1 LIFKSTFIRKPA
13 LGRARALTHRGIK
26 EAVVAVVETQR
37 QGEIA
42 VIRMDNPPVNAL
54 GHALRVGL
62 EKAFNEANADA
73 SVKAIVL
80 TGTGRFFSAGADIT
94 EFKSEMKEPFLPQL
108 IDRIEAGSKP
118 VVAAVNGTALGGGLE
133 LALGCHYR
141 VAGKDVRQL
150 GLPEIKLG
158 IIPGAGGTQRLP
170 RAIGVE
176 QALQLITTGNFIDAT
191 KGAAAGLIDKV
202 ADGDVVAAA
211 VAFAK
216 EQAGKPPRRIG
227 EKTIDKS
234 SFPAGL
240 FEKARASLARHPSGP
255 VAPKAA
261 IDAVEA
267 AATLP
272 LAEGNAR
279 ERQVFRE
286 AAASPYARALQYA
299 FFAERQAANLPGIGA
314 ETKLRDI
321 KTVGILGAG
330 TMGTGIGLAFLNG
343 GFPVTIIETTQDA
356 LDRGV
361 SRIKDTLDA
370 NAKRGRI
377 TEAQAADRFAKLTP
391 SLSLEDLG
399 KSDLVIEAVFE
410 NMALKKEIFQKL
422 DKIAKSGA
430 ILASNT
436 STLDVDEIAA
446 VTKRPA
452 DVLGMHFFSPANI
465 MRLLEIVRAEKTGN
479 DVMATAMAIAKKINK
494 VGVQAG
500 VCDGF
505 VGNRMLAAY
514 GNEVQAMTLEGA
526 MPQEIDGALEA
537 WGMAMGPLAVSDLAG
552 LDVGYRIRKER
563 KLVGEAAQFARVPD
577 KIVEM
582 GRHGQKTGA
591 GYYKYDAN
599 RKRMVDPEIEAL
611 IRAEA
616 EALQIKQR
624 HIPAEEIVE
633 RCLLRLAN
641 EGAKIV
647 EEGIAL
653 RASDCDVM
661 YLNGYGFPA
670 WRGGPMWQADNVGLK
685 SVAQKIKAYE
695 AKYGARWKI
704 APLIEKLAAEGS
716 SFAALDTKK
725 K

>member
-1 LIFKSTFIRKPA
+1 MAI
-13 LGRARALTHRGIK
+13 
-26 EAVVAVVETQR
+26 VETQK
-37 QGEIA
+37 QGDVA

-54 GHALRVGL
+54 GHALRVGI
-62 EKAFNEANADA
+62 EKAFAEANADA
-73 SVKAIVL
+73 GIKAIVL
-80 TGTGRFFSAGADIT
+80 TGTGKFFSAGADIT
-94 EFKSEMKEPFLPQL
+94 EFRAAPKEPFLPEL
-108 IDRIEAGSKP
+108 IDTIEKSAKP

-141 VAGKDVRQL
+141 VGAKDVRQL

-176 QALQLITTGNFIDAT
+176 QALQLITTGTFIDVA

-216 EQAGKPPRRIG
+216 EQVGKPPRRIG
-227 EKTIDKS
+227 EKKIDNV
-234 SFPAGL
+234 PAGL
-240 FEKARASLARHPSGP
+240 FEKARGSLARHPSGP
-255 VAPKAA
+255 IAPKAA

-267 AATLP
+267 ASKLP
-272 LAEGNAR
+272 LSEGNAR
-279 ERQVFRE
+279 ERALFRE

-299 FFAERQAANLPGIGA
+299 FFAERQAANLPGIGPDV
-314 ETKLRDI
+314 KLRDI

-330 TMGTGIGLAFLNG
+330 TMGTGIGLAFLNA
-343 GFPVTIIETTQDA
+343 GFPLTIVETTQEA
-356 LDRGV
+356 LDKGV
-361 SRIKDTLDA
+361 ARIKDTLEA
-370 NAKRGRI
+370 NVKRGRA
-377 TEAQAADRFAKLTP
+377 TEAQAKERLARLTP
-391 SLSLEDLG
+391 SLNMEDFA
-399 KSDLVIEAVFE
+399 SNDLIIEAVFE
-410 NMALKKEIFQKL
+410 NMALKKEIFTKL
-422 DKIAKSGA
+422 DKIAKPGA
-430 ILASNT
+430 VLASNT

-446 VTKRPA
+446 VTKRPQ
-452 DVLGMHFFSPANI
+452 DVVGLHFFSPANI
-465 MRLLEIVRAEKTGN
+465 MRLLEIVRGEKTAN
-479 DVMATAMAIAKKINK
+479 DVMATSMAIAKKIGK

-505 VGNRMLAAY
+505 VGNRMLASY
-514 GNEVQAMTLEGA
+514 GGEVQAMNLEGA
-526 MPQEIDGALEA
+526 LPQEIDGALEG

-563 KLVGEAAQFARVPD
+563 KLTGEAAQFARIPD

-582 GRHGQKTGA
+582 GRLGQKTGA
-591 GYYKYDAN
+591 GYYKYDSN
-599 RKRMVDPEIEAL
+599 RKRQIDPEIEAL

-624 HIPAEEIVE
+624 PIPGDEIVE
-633 RCLLRLAN
+633 RSLLRLAN
-641 EGAKIV
+641 EGAKIL

-653 RASDCDVM
+653 RASDIDTM

-670 WRGGPMWQADNVGLK
+670 WRGGPMWQVDNVIGMK
-685 SVAQKIKAYE
+685 KAAERIKAYE

-704 APLIEKLAAEGS
+704 APLIAKLAAEDGT
-716 SFAALDTKK
+716 FAALDAKK

>member
-1 LIFKSTFIRKPA
+1 
-13 LGRARALTHRGIK
+13 
-26 EAVVAVVETQR
+26 VAIVETEK
-37 QGEIA
+37 QGDVA
-42 VIRMDNPPVNAL
+42 VIRMNNPPVNAL
-54 GHALRVGL
+54 GHALRTGL

-73 SVKAIVL
+73 GVKAIVL

-94 EFKSEMKEPFLPQL
+94 EFRSEMKEPFLIQL
-108 IDRIEAGSKP
+108 IERIENGAKP
-118 VVAAVNGTALGGGLE
+118 VVAAINGTALGGGLE

-141 VAGKDVRQL
+141 VAAKDVRQL

-170 RAIGVE
+170 RVIGVE
-176 QALQLITTGNFIDAT
+176 QALQLITTGSFIDAT

-211 VAFAK
+211 VAFAR
-216 EQAGKPPRRIG
+216 EQAGKPPRRVG
-227 EKTIDKS
+227 EKKIDKS

-240 FEKARASLARHPSGP
+240 FDKARQSIARHPSGP
-255 VAPKAA
+255 IAPKAA

-267 AATLP
+267 ATTLSI
-272 LAEGNAR
+272 AEGTKR
-279 ERQVFRE
+279 ERELFRE

-314 ETKLRDI
+314 DVKLRNVE
-321 KTVGILGAG
+321 TVGILGAG
-330 TMGTGIGLAFLNG
+330 TMGTGIGLAFLNAG
-343 GFPVTIIETTQDA
+343 YPLTIVETTQEA
-356 LDRGV
+356 LDKGV
-361 SRIKDTLDA
+361 ARVRDTLAA
-370 NAKRGRI
+370 NVKRGRA
-377 TEAQAADRFAKLTP
+377 TEAQAKERMGRLTP
-391 SLSLEDLG
+391 SLKLEDLG
-399 KSDLVIEAVFE
+399 KADLIIEAVFE
-410 NMALKKEIFQKL
+410 NMALKMEIFQKL
-422 DKIAKSGA
+422 DRIAKSGA
-430 ILASNT
+430 IIATNT

-446 VTKRPA
+446 VTKRPQ

-465 MRLLEIVRAEKTGN
+465 MRLLEIVRAEKTAN
-479 DVMATAMAIAKKINK
+479 DVMATAMAVAKKIGK

-505 VGNRMLAAY
+505 VGNRMLASY
-514 GNEVQAMTLEGA
+514 GGEVQAMNLEGA
-526 MPQEIDGALEA
+526 MPQEIDGALEK

-563 KLVGEAAQFARVPD
+563 KLTGEAAQYARIPD

-582 GRHGQKTGA
+582 GRLGQKTGA
-591 GYYKYDAN
+591 GYYKYDEN
-599 RKRMVDPEIEAL
+599 RKRQVDPEIEAL
-611 IRAEA
+611 IKAEA

-624 HIPAEEIVE
+624 SIPADEIVE

-641 EGAKIV
+641 EGAKIL

-653 RASDCDVM
+653 RASDIDTM

-670 WRGGPMWQADNVGLK
+670 WRGGPMWQVDNVIGMK
-685 SVAQKIKAYE
+685 KAAEKIKAYE
-695 AKYGARWKI
+695 AKYGPRWKI
-704 APLIEKLAAEGS
+704 APLIEKLAAENGT
-716 SFAALDTKK
+716 FAALDTKK

>member
-1 LIFKSTFIRKPA
+1 
-13 LGRARALTHRGIK
+13 
-26 EAVVAVVETQR
+26 VAVVETLR
-37 QGEIA
+37 QGEII

-54 GHALRVGL
+54 GHALRLGL
-62 EKAFNEANADA
+62 EKAFAEANGDA
-73 SVKAIVL
+73 GVAAIVL

-94 EFKSEMKEPFLPQL
+94 EFKGEMKEPHLPQL
-108 IDRIEAGSKP
+108 IDKIEASSKP
-118 VVAAVNGTALGGGLE
+118 VVAAINGTALGGGLE

-141 VAGKDVRQL
+141 VATKDVRQL

-170 RAIGVE
+170 RAVGVE
-176 QALQLITTGNFIDAT
+176 QALQMITTGAFIDA
-191 KGAAAGLIDKV
+191 KKAAATGLIDSV
-202 ADGDVVAAA
+202 VDGDVVAAA

-216 EQAGKPPRRIG
+216 EQIGKEPRRIG
-227 EKTIDKS
+227 ERRIDKAS
-234 SFPAGL
+234 IPADL
-240 FEKARASLARHPSGP
+240 FEKARASIGRHPSGP
-255 VAPKAA
+255 IAPKSA

-267 AATLP
+267 ATRVP
-272 LAEGNAR
+272 LAEGSAR

-299 FFAERQAANLPGIGA
+299 FFAERQAANLPGIA
-314 ETKLRDI
+314 SDAKLRDVN
-321 KTVGILGAG
+321 TVGILGAG
-330 TMGTGIGLAFLNG
+330 TMGTGIALAFLNG
-343 GFPVTIIETTQDA
+343 GFSVTIVETTQEA

-361 SRIKDTLDA
+361 DRIKDTLSA

-377 TEAQAADRFAKLTP
+377 TESQAADRFAKLTP
-391 SLSLEDLG
+391 SLLMEDLA

-410 NMALKKEIFQKL
+410 NMALKKEVFQKL
-422 DKIAKSGA
+422 DKIAKRGA
-430 ILASNT
+430 ILATNT
-436 STLDVDEIAA
+436 STLDVDEIAD
-446 VTKRPA
+446 VTKRPQ
-452 DVLGMHFFSPANI
+452 DVVGMHFFSPANI
-465 MRLLEIVRAEKTGN
+465 MRLLEIVRAEKTAN
-479 DVMATAMAIAKKINK
+479 DVMATAMGVAKRIGK

-526 MPQEIDGALEA
+526 MPREIDGALEA

-563 KLVGEAAQFARVPD
+563 KLTGEAAQFARVPD

-591 GYYKYDAN
+591 GYYRYDAS
-599 RKRMVDPEIEAL
+599 RKRINDPEIEAL

-624 HIPAEEIVE
+624 HIPAEEVVE

-641 EGAKIV
+641 EGAKILA
-647 EEGIAL
+647 EGIAL
-653 RASDCDVM
+653 RASDIDTM

-670 WRGGPMWQADNVGLK
+670 WRGGPMWQADHIGLAK
-685 SVAQKIKAYE
+685 VADRIEAYH
-695 AKYGARWKI
+695 AAYGDRWKI
-704 APLIEKLAAEGS
+704 APLISKLAAEGS
-716 SFAALDTKK
+716 SFAALDKSK
-725 K
+725 R

>member
-1 LIFKSTFIRKPA
+1 VAIVE
-13 LGRARALTHRGIK
+13 THKQGD
-26 EAVVAVVETQR
+26 VAV
-37 QGEIA
+37 IK
-42 VIRMDNPPVNAL
+42 MDNPPVNAL

-73 SVKAIVL
+73 GIKAIVL

-94 EFKSEMKEPFLPQL
+94 EFKSEMKEPYLPQL
-108 IDRIEAGSKP
+108 IDRIEASVKP

-133 LALGCHYR
+133 LSLGCHCR

-176 QALQLITTGNFIDAT
+176 QALQLITTGAFIDAA
-191 KGAAAGLIDKV
+191 KGAALGLIDKV

-211 VAFAK
+211 VEFAK
-216 EQAGKPPRRIG
+216 AQIGKSPRRIG
-227 EKTIDKS
+227 AKTIDKAS
-234 SFPAGL
+234 IPPGL
-240 FEKARASLARHPSGP
+240 FEKARGSIARHPSGP

-267 AATLP
+267 STTLP
-272 LAEGNAR
+272 IAEGTAR
-279 ERQVFRE
+279 ERQLFRE

-314 ETKLRDI
+314 EVKERDV
-321 KTVGILGAG
+321 KTVGVLGAG
-330 TMGTGIGLAFLNG
+330 TMGTGITIAFLNG
-343 GFPVTIIETTQDA
+343 GYPVTIVETTQEA

-361 SRIKDTLDA
+361 ERIKDTFSA

-391 SLSLEDLG
+391 SLALEDLG
-399 KSDLVIEAVFE
+399 KADLIIEAVFE
-410 NMALKKEIFQKL
+410 NMALKKEIFAKL

-430 ILASNT
+430 IIATNT
-436 STLDVDEIAA
+436 STLDVDQIAA
-446 VTKRPA
+446 VTRRPQ
-452 DVLGMHFFSPANI
+452 DVVGLHFFSPANI

-479 DVMATAMAIAKKINK
+479 DVMATSMAIAKKIGK

-505 VGNRMLAAY
+505 VGNRMLASY
-514 GNEVQAMTLEGA
+514 GGEVQAMTLEGA
-526 MPQEIDGALEA
+526 MPQEIDGALEG

-563 KLVGEAAQFARVPD
+563 KLTGEAAQFARVAD
-577 KIVEM
+577 RIVEM

-591 GYYKYDAN
+591 GYYKYDSS
-599 RKRMVDPEIEAL
+599 RKRQVDPEIEAL

-624 HIPAEEIVE
+624 HIPADEIVE
-633 RCLLRLAN
+633 RGLLRLAN
-641 EGAKIV
+641 EGAKIL

-653 RASDCDVM
+653 RASDIDTM

-670 WRGGPMWQADNVGLK
+670 WRGGPMWQADHMGLK
-685 SVAQKIKAYE
+685 KVAERIKAYE
-695 AKYGARWKI
+695 AKYGQRWKI
-704 APLIEKLAAEGS
+704 APLIERLAAEDGT
-716 SFAALDTKK
+716 FAALDAKK

>member
-1 LIFKSTFIRKPA
+1 
-13 LGRARALTHRGIK
+13 
-26 EAVVAVVETQR
+26 VAVVETQK
-37 QGEIA
+37 QGDVA

-62 EKAFNEANADA
+62 EKAFNEANADPG
-73 SVKAIVL
+73 VKAIVL

-94 EFKSEMKEPFLPQL
+94 EFRSEMKEPYLPQL
-108 IDRIEAGSKP
+108 IDRIEASAKP

-141 VAGKDVRQL
+141 VATKDVRQL

-176 QALQLITTGNFIDAT
+176 QALQLIMTGTFIDAQ
-191 KGAAAGLIDKV
+191 KGAAAGLIDKLS
-202 ADGDVVAAA
+202 DGDVVAAA

-216 EQAGKPPRRIG
+216 EQVGKPPRRIG
-227 EKTIDKS
+227 EKKIDKA

-240 FEKARASLARHPSGP
+240 FEKARASLGRHPSGP

-267 AATLP
+267 ATTLP
-272 LAEGNAR
+272 IDEGQAR
-279 ERQVFRE
+279 ERAVFRE
-286 AAASPYARALQYA
+286 AAASPFARALQYA
-299 FFAERQAANLPGIGA
+299 FFAERQAANLPGIGSD
-314 ETKLRDI
+314 TKLRDV

-343 GFPVTIIETTQDA
+343 GFPVTIVETTQDA

-361 SRIKDTLDA
+361 DRIKDTLSA

-377 TEAQAADRFAKLTP
+377 TESQAADRIAKLTP
-391 SLSLEDLG
+391 SLEMADLG
-399 KSDLVIEAVFE
+399 KVDLIIEAVFE

-422 DKIAKSGA
+422 DRIAKSGA
-430 ILASNT
+430 IIASNT

-446 VTKRPA
+446 VTKRPQ
-452 DVLGMHFFSPANI
+452 DVLGLHFFSPANI
-465 MRLLEIVRAEKTGN
+465 MRLLEIVRAEKTAN
-479 DVMATAMAIAKKINK
+479 DVMATAMSIAKKINK

-514 GNEVQAMTLEGA
+514 GGEVQAMNIEGA
-526 MPQEIDGALEA
+526 MPQEIDGALEG

-563 KLVGEAAQFARVPD
+563 KLTGEAAQFARIPD

-624 HIPAEEIVE
+624 TIPADEIVE

-641 EGAKIV
+641 EGAKIL

-653 RASDCDVM
+653 RASDCDTM

-670 WRGGPMWQADNVGLK
+670 WRGGPMWQVDNVIGMK
-685 SVAQKIKAYE
+685 KAAERIKAYE

-704 APLIEKLAAEGS
+704 APLIEKLAAEGGT
-716 SFAALDTKK
+716 FAALDAKK

>member
-1 LIFKSTFIRKPA
+1 
-13 LGRARALTHRGIK
+13 
-26 EAVVAVVETQR
+26 VAVVETQK
-37 QGEIA
+37 QGDVA

-62 EKAFNEANADA
+62 EKAFNEANADPG
-73 SVKAIVL
+73 VKAIVL

-94 EFKSEMKEPFLPQL
+94 EFRSEMKEPYLPQL
-108 IDRIEAGSKP
+108 IDRIEASAKP

-141 VAGKDVRQL
+141 VATKDVRQL

-176 QALQLITTGNFIDAT
+176 QALQLIMTGTFIDAQ
-191 KGAAAGLIDKV
+191 KGAAAGLIDKL

-211 VAFAK
+211 VAFA
-216 EQAGKPPRRIG
+216 QAQVGKPPRRIG
-227 EKTIDKS
+227 EKKIDKA

-240 FEKARASLARHPSGP
+240 FEKARASLGRHPSGP

-267 AATLP
+267 ATTLP
-272 LAEGNAR
+272 IDEGQAR
-279 ERQVFRE
+279 ERAVFRE
-286 AAASPYARALQYA
+286 AAASPFARALQYA
-299 FFAERQAANLPGIGA
+299 FFAERQAANLPGIGPD
-314 ETKLRDI
+314 TKLRDI

-343 GFPVTIIETTQDA
+343 GFPVTIVETTQDA

-361 SRIKDTLDA
+361 DRIKDTLSA

-377 TEAQAADRFAKLTP
+377 TESQAADRIAKLTP
-391 SLSLEDLG
+391 SLEMADLG
-399 KSDLVIEAVFE
+399 KVDLIIEAVFE

-422 DKIAKSGA
+422 DRIAKSGA
-430 ILASNT
+430 IIASNT

-446 VTKRPA
+446 VTKRPQ
-452 DVLGMHFFSPANI
+452 DVLGLHFFSPANI
-465 MRLLEIVRAEKTGN
+465 MRLLEIVRAEKTAN
-479 DVMATAMAIAKKINK
+479 DVMATAMSIAKKINK

-514 GNEVQAMTLEGA
+514 GGEVQAMNIEGA
-526 MPQEIDGALEA
+526 MPQEIDGALEG

-563 KLVGEAAQFARVPD
+563 KLTGEAAQFARIPD

-624 HIPAEEIVE
+624 TIPADEIVE

-641 EGAKIV
+641 EGAKIL

-653 RASDCDVM
+653 RASDCDTM

-670 WRGGPMWQADNVGLK
+670 WRGGPMWQVDNVIGMK
-685 SVAQKIKAYE
+685 KAAERIKAYE

-704 APLIEKLAAEGS
+704 APLIEKLAAEGGT
-716 SFAALDTKK
+716 FAALDAKK

>member
-1 LIFKSTFIRKPA
+1 
-13 LGRARALTHRGIK
+13 
-26 EAVVAVVETQR
+26 VAIVETEK
-37 QGEIA
+37 QGDVA
-42 VIRMDNPPVNAL
+42 VIRMNNPPVNAL
-54 GHALRVGL
+54 GHALRTGL

-73 SVKAIVL
+73 GVKAIVL

-94 EFKSEMKEPFLPQL
+94 EFRSEMKEPFLIQL
-108 IDRIEAGSKP
+108 IERIENGAKP
-118 VVAAVNGTALGGGLE
+118 VVAAINGTALGGGLE

-141 VAGKDVRQL
+141 VAAKDVRQL

-170 RAIGVE
+170 RVIGVE
-176 QALQLITTGNFIDAT
+176 QALQLITTGSFIDAT

-211 VAFAK
+211 VAFAR
-216 EQAGKPPRRIG
+216 EQAGKPPRRVG
-227 EKTIDKS
+227 EKKIDKS

-240 FEKARASLARHPSGP
+240 FDKARQGIARHPSGP
-255 VAPKAA
+255 IAPKAA

-267 AATLP
+267 ATTLSI
-272 LAEGNAR
+272 AEGTKR
-279 ERQVFRE
+279 ERELFRE

-314 ETKLRDI
+314 DVKLRNVE
-321 KTVGILGAG
+321 TVGILGAG
-330 TMGTGIGLAFLNG
+330 TMGTGIGLAFLNAG
-343 GFPVTIIETTQDA
+343 YPLTIVETTQEA
-356 LDRGV
+356 LDKGV
-361 SRIKDTLDA
+361 ARVRDTLAA
-370 NAKRGRI
+370 NVKRGRA
-377 TEAQAADRFAKLTP
+377 TEAQAQERMARLTP
-391 SLSLEDLG
+391 SLKLEDLG
-399 KSDLVIEAVFE
+399 KADLIIEAVFE

-422 DKIAKSGA
+422 DRIAKSGA
-430 ILASNT
+430 IIATNT

-446 VTKRPA
+446 VTKRPQ

-465 MRLLEIVRAEKTGN
+465 MRLLEIVRAEKTAN
-479 DVMATAMAIAKKINK
+479 DVMATAMAVAKKIGK

-505 VGNRMLAAY
+505 VGNRMLASY
-514 GNEVQAMTLEGA
+514 GGEVQAMNLEGA
-526 MPQEIDGALEA
+526 MPQEIDGALEK

-563 KLVGEAAQFARVPD
+563 KLTGEAAQYARIPD

-582 GRHGQKTGA
+582 GRLGQKTGA
-591 GYYKYDAN
+591 GYYKYDEN
-599 RKRMVDPEIEAL
+599 RKRQVDPEIEAL
-611 IRAEA
+611 IKAEA

-624 HIPAEEIVE
+624 SIPADEIVE

-641 EGAKIV
+641 EGAKIL

-653 RASDCDVM
+653 RASDIDTM

-670 WRGGPMWQADNVGLK
+670 WRGGPMWQVDNVIGMK
-685 SVAQKIKAYE
+685 KAAEKIKAYE
-695 AKYGARWKI
+695 AKYGPRWKI
-704 APLIEKLAAEGS
+704 APLIEKLAAENGT
-716 SFAALDTKK
+716 FAALDTKK

>member
-1 LIFKSTFIRKPA
+1 
-13 LGRARALTHRGIK
+13 
-26 EAVVAVVETQR
+26 VAIVETEK
-37 QGEIA
+37 QGDVA

-54 GHALRVGL
+54 GHGLRTGL
-62 EKAFNEANADA
+62 DKAFAEANADA
-73 SVKAIVL
+73 GVKAIVL
-80 TGTGRFFSAGADIT
+80 TGTGKFFSAGADIT
-94 EFKSEMKEPFLPQL
+94 EFRGEMKEPLLPQL
-108 IDRIEAGSKP
+108 IERIEQSAKS

-176 QALQLITTGNFIDAT
+176 QALQLITTGSFIDAA
-191 KGAAAGLIDKV
+191 KGVAAGLIDKV

-211 VAFAK
+211 VAFAR
-216 EQAGKPPRRIG
+216 EQVGKPPRRVGEIKIG
-227 EKTIDKS
+227 KI
-234 SFPAGL
+234 PAGL
-240 FEKARASLARHPSGP
+240 FDKARAAIGRHPSGP
-255 VAPKAA
+255 IAPKAA

-267 AATLP
+267 ATALP
-272 LAEGNAR
+272 LAEGVAK
-279 ERQVFRE
+279 ERALFRE

-299 FFAERQAANLPGIGA
+299 FFAERQAANVPGVGPD
-314 ETKLRDI
+314 TKLRDI

-330 TMGTGIGLAFLNG
+330 TMGTGIGLAFLNA
-343 GFPVTIIETTQDA
+343 GFPLTIVETTQEA
-356 LDRGV
+356 LDKGV
-361 SRIKDTLDA
+361 ARIKDTLDS

-377 TEAQAADRFAKLTP
+377 TEAQASDRFARLTP
-391 SLSLEDLG
+391 SLNLEDLG
-399 KSDLVIEAVFE
+399 SADLIIEAVFE
-410 NMALKKEIFQKL
+410 NMALKKEIFAKL
-422 DKIAKSGA
+422 DRIAKPGA
-430 ILASNT
+430 IIATNT

-446 VTKRPA
+446 ETKRPQ
-452 DVLGMHFFSPANI
+452 DVLGLHFFSPANI
-465 MRLLEIVRAEKTGN
+465 MRLLEIVRAEKTAP
-479 DVMATAMAIAKKINK
+479 DVMATSMAIAKRIGK

-514 GNEVQAMTLEGA
+514 GNEVQAMNLEGA
-526 MPQEIDGALEA
+526 MPQEIDGALES

-563 KLVGEAAQFARVPD
+563 KLTGEAAQFARIPD

-582 GRHGQKTGA
+582 GRLGQKTGA

-599 RKRMVDPEIEAL
+599 RKRQVDPDIETL

-624 HIPAEEIVE
+624 SIPADEIVE

-641 EGAKIV
+641 EGAKIL

-653 RASDCDVM
+653 RSSDIDTM

-670 WRGGPMWQADNVGLK
+670 WRGGPMWQVDNVIGMK
-685 SVAQKIKAYE
+685 KAAERIKAYE
-695 AKYGARWKI
+695 AKYGPRWKI
-704 APLIEKLAAEGS
+704 AALIERLAAQDGTFS
-716 SFAALDTKK
+716 SLDQKK